1 MTARYSAGIY
11 STNNPR
17 MGIDIY
23 LSWRNQ
29 EAEEAEAQCTGFS
42 VVSGHVGYLRE
53 AYHGEPYA
61 THVLVPEVFGPETS
75 RAQIPAATLRARLPQ
90 VLDIA
95 EERERT
101 LYRETDPAAIAD
113 VKRSFIDFVEL
124 AEAKERAT
132 GEACTVTASY

>member
-1 MTARYSAGIY
+1 
-11 STNNPR
+11 

-29 EAEEAEAQCTGFS
+29 AEEQHAAQITGFS

-53 AYHGEPYA
+53 AYHGEPYV
-61 THVLVPEVFGPETS
+61 THFLVSEVFGNDTAS
-75 RAQIPAATLRARLPQ
+75 AAIPAATLRARLPEA
-90 VLDIA
+90 LELA

-101 LYRETDPAAIAD
+101 VYNETDPAAIAD

-124 AEAKERAT
+124 AEAKERAS
-132 GEACTVTASY
+132 GAPCTVTASY

>member
-1 MTARYSAGIY
+1 
-11 STNNPR
+11 

-29 EAEEAEAQCTGFS
+29 KEEQQDAQLTGFS
-42 VVSGHVGYLRE
+42 VVHGHVGYLRE

-61 THVLVPEVFGPETS
+61 TRHLVPEAFGSEDGT
-75 RAQIPAATLRARLPQ
+75 AEIPAAVLRARLPET
-90 VLDIA
+90 LAIA

-101 LYRETDPAAIAD
+101 VYNETDPEAIAD

-124 AEAKERAT
+124 AEAMERAT
-132 GEACTVTASY
+132 GAPCTVTASY

>member
-1 MTARYSAGIY
+1 MNARRPAVPYPHNSQH
-11 STNNPR
+11 

-29 EAEEAEAQCTGFS
+29 KEEEAAAQITGFS
-42 VVSGHVGYLRE
+42 AVHGHVGYLRE

-61 THVLVPEVFGPETS
+61 THVLFPEVFGPET
-75 RAQIPAATLRARLPQ
+75 ATAPIPARRLRERLPQ
-90 VLDIA
+90 ALAVA

-101 LYRETDPAAIAD
+101 VYAETDPAAIAD

-132 GEACTVTASY
+132 GEPCTVRASY